1 MENAPIEKIV
11 QAYIKIRD
19 TKDRL
24 YQEYKEKTDEL
35 EAQMDVLK
43 HKLIEISKE
52 TGATSFSTPHGI
64 AYRTVK
70 NRFWTNDWERFYG
83 FMRDNNAMELLEK
96 RIHQSNMKEF
106 MEQHPDLHPP
116 GLNVDSE
123 YEITIQRRRTK

>member
-70 NRFWTNDWERFYG
+70 SRYWTNDWERFYG

-106 MEQHPDLHPP
+106 MDQHPDLHPP

>member
-1 MENAPIEKIV
+1 MENVPIEKIV

-24 YQEYKEKTDEL
+24 YQEYKEKSEELDE
-35 EAQMDVLK
+35 QMSLLK
-43 HKLIEISKE
+43 YKLIEISKE
-52 TGATSFSTPHGI
+52 TGATSFSTPHGV

-70 NRFWTNDWERFYG
+70 NRYWTNDWERFYG
-83 FMRDNNAMELLEK
+83 FMQEHNAMELLEK

-106 MEQHPDLHPP
+106 MDQNPNLHPP

-123 YEITIQRRRTK
+123 YEITIQRRRSK